1 MNEYV
6 VSIPVRA
13 ESAAEA
19 ARALIDALGADEHS
33 INDIGGVRVSPVPE
47 GEKQMLVCQNCGEAF
62 DDIQAAHDHGVF
74 LGGMDP
80 SWCGEDGFA
89 IMPESEDM

>member
-1 MNEYV
+1 MKFN
-6 VSIPVRA
+6 VSVEIEA
-13 ESAAEA
+13 DSADA
-19 ARALIDALGADEHS
+19 AKDSFVYALGFDTYS
-33 INDIGGVRVSPVPE
+33 IEDVGGVKVSPVPE

-89 IMPESEDM
+89 IMPESEAM